1 MSIVSKPWKLYN
13 TLKTALKG
21 GAQKTTGT
29 GAIKSIPPNVPK
41 TKLEK
46 MEAQHKIN
54 IAQIPGKVFHR
65 YKNIGKMADEMNREG
80 RKMKQ
85 YLRGEK
91 ETYSG
96 VSKGMNLKTKKKKD
110 K

>member
-1 MSIVSKPWKLYN
+1 MFK
-13 TLKTALKG
+13 KTATNFFKNLLKG
-21 GAQKTTGT
+21 GTQKTTGKEV
-29 GAIKSIPPNVPK
+29 IKNYKINVPK

-46 MEAQHKIN
+46 MDAQHKIN
-54 IAQIPGKVFHR
+54 MAQIPGKVFHR
-65 YKNIGKMADEMNREG
+65 YKNIGKMADSMNREG

-96 VSKGMNLKTKKKKD
+96 VSKGKDLKTKKD

>member
-1 MSIVSKPWKLYN
+1 MSKYFKAFSF
-13 TLKTALKG
+13 LKNLGKG
-21 GAQKTTGT
+21 QKTTGA
-29 GAIKSIPPNVPK
+29 AIKSVKPTVPK
-41 TKLEK
+41 TKSQK
-46 MEAQHKIN
+46 STSQHKIN
-54 IAQIPGKVFHR
+54 MAQIPGKVFHR
-65 YKNIGKMADEMNREG
+65 YKNIGKMADSMNREG

-96 VSKGMNLKTKKKKD
+96 VSKGKDLKIKKD